1 MVRVCVNTELFSSSP
16 FSFVCLTLN
25 RLLKTKN
32 RGCETCGC
40 VYRDGVSVPQYK
52 NALKKKRNKLFCEG
66 LRPAF
71 LCLTFLW
78 SSPESWAGSFFS
90 SPPPTLSQ
98 IAISQKTVAWAI
110 HPPPLLLRTCFARKQ
125 PGRNKHKSF
134 KRLVSLW
141 SGNGR
146 EPLKDLAQNNLVF
159 KHGTKELWARTL
171 LSG

>member
-52 NALKKKRNKLFCEG
+52 NALKQKRNKLSCEG

-90 SPPPTLSQ
+90 SPPHQPS
-98 IAISQKTVAWAI
+98 
-110 HPPPLLLRTCFARKQ
+110 LRLQF
-125 PGRNKHKSF
+125 P
-134 KRLVSLW
+134 KRLWPEPFIPRHSCCEPAL
-141 SGNGR
+141 R
-146 EPLKDLAQNNLVF
+146 ENNQEETNTSPLNALF
-159 KHGTKELWARTL
+159 
-171 LSG
+171 LSGVEMDANLLKILHKII